1 MIKKSAVLAVLVLG
15 SAACFASHAK
25 RYFELR
31 ASSPSSGGPALTR
44 TLLLDRVDIGEFYDD
59 FRIVYRL
66 SPTEVNYYPYDFWT
80 EKPSRLIRN
89 MVLERLSVPGRFL
102 RIDAEAGKDPA
113 DWLLKMRVF
122 RVEEVDE
129 GDQWFGR
136 LSMAFEVVDLKT
148 GAVIATRSFDRREP
162 LGRKDVTRLPA
173 VLSSILLAEL
183 DAFLGELAVK

>member
-1 MIKKSAVLAVLVLG
+1 MKKTALLALLVLG

-31 ASSPSSGGPALTR
+31 ASSPPSGGPALTR
-44 TLLLDRVDIGEFYDD
+44 TLQLDRVDISEFYDD

-89 MVLERLSVPGRFL
+89 LILERLSVPGRFL

-113 DWLLKMRVF
+113 GWLLKMRVF

-129 GDQWFGR
+129 GDRFGR

-162 LGRKDVTRLPA
+162 LGRKDVARLPA
-173 VLSSILLAEL
+173 VLSLILLAEI
-183 DAFLGELAVK
+183 DAFLGELAAK

>member
-1 MIKKSAVLAVLVLG
+1 MKKYAVLALLVLG

-31 ASSPSSGGPALTR
+31 ASSPLARGPALAR
-44 TLLLDRVDIGEFYDD
+44 TLLLDRVDISEFYDD

-89 MVLERLSVPGRFL
+89 LILERLSVPGSFL
-102 RIDAEAGKDPA
+102 RIETEAGKGSA

-148 GAVIATRSFDRREP
+148 GAVIATKSFDRKEP
-162 LGRKDVTRLPA
+162 LGRKDVSRLPA

-183 DAFLGELAVK
+183 DAFLGELAAK